1 MGRVAVAPIRR
12 FASTGSTTDQDLVAV
27 EAPLAVE
34 LIPAGGG
41 SARAIGVLMRTPGD
55 DLDLIRGWLFTERI
69 IRAASDISGV
79 EWQNDEA
86 AADVP
91 MLARVTL
98 ANHIDV
104 EQVVTHRTFT
114 PTSACGLCGRLAI
127 DRPSGPAARGNG
139 PLHISHWPIALIAT
153 LPAALRTGQRVF
165 DETGGLHAAG
175 FFDGS
180 GQLLAVREDV
190 GRHNAV
196 DKLIGASLGQL
207 DRARLLVVSG
217 RVAFEIVLKAVVAGL
232 EAVVAVGAPS
242 DLAVEAARTAGLTL
256 VGFARDGR
264 FNVYTG
270 ADRIDPLVA
279 PVA

>member
-12 FASTGSTTDQDLVAV
+12 FASAGSTTDQDLVAV

-41 SARAIGVLMRTPGD
+41 SARPIGVLMRTPGD
-55 DLDLIRGWLFTERI
+55 DLDLINGWLFTERI
-69 IRAASDISGV
+69 IHAASDISDV
-79 EWQNDEA
+79 EWQGDETSA
-86 AADVP
+86 EVP
-91 MLARVTL
+91 TLARVTV

-104 EQVVTHRTFT
+104 EQVVAHRTFT

-127 DRPSGPAARGNG
+127 DRPVGRAGTGDG
-139 PLHISHWPIALIAT
+139 PLRTSHWPIALIAA
-153 LPAALRTGQRVF
+153 LPAALRSGQRVF

-180 GQLLAVREDV
+180 GQLLAIREDV

-207 DRARLLVVSG
+207 DRC
-217 RVAFEIVLKAVVAGL
+217 
-232 EAVVAVGAPS
+232 P
-242 DLAVEAARTAGLTL
+242 AARGERPRCL
-256 VGFARDGR
+256 
-264 FNVYTG
+264 
-270 ADRIDPLVA
+270 
-279 PVA
+279 